1 MSARLS
7 LMAENSLFDEIHFL
21 FLFQLELK
29 LYHHLMETR
38 ADLARRNSTAPYAIC
53 NEKTLQ
59 KIAKSRPSTE
69 ARLRNI
75 DGVNQWLV
83 TKHGAEILATIKRHA
98 TDLNLALDFVE
109 KITPLSVSPMPKAA
123 DSKSVSS
130 RGDQTRVT
138 PAKEEAWRMWQEE
151 GISFSAIAVSH
162 F

>member
-1 MSARLS
+1 MGDS
-7 LMAENSLFDEIHFL
+7 LAAKVSNPFL
-21 FLFQLELK
+21 FAVLG
-29 LYHHLMETR
+29 
-38 ADLARRNSTAPYAIC
+38 C
-53 NEKTLQ
+53 
-59 KIAKSRPSTE
+59 
-69 ARLRNI
+69 
-75 DGVNQWLV
+75 QWLV

-151 GISFSAIAVSH
+151 GISFSAIAVAH